1 MVTEDFRQSTLNQI
15 SKLLVSCRTDK
26 AIMEELKIPFATYY
40 RYKRKLT
47 DECVQNIKSQ
57 RMEDYALSLQTL
69 EDRLKSILEPLL
81 VRLNDS
87 SRISNR
93 DMATIS
99 SIAKELAFTLQEC
112 EKQKYGIMF
121 PDKKQLDNQGTPALI
136 ESEDPEDDGAFSI
149 DPDTG
154 ERIHS
159 RSTDSNP
166 IV

>member
-1 MVTEDFRQSTLNQI
+1 MVTEEFRQSTLNQI

-112 EKQKYGIMF
+112 EKQKYSIMF
-121 PDKKQLDNQGTPALI
+121 PDKKQLDNQGAPALI
-136 ESEDPEDDGAFSI
+136 DDSEIDAES
-149 DPDTG
+149 DPDAYGLDEHGDHT
-154 ERIHS
+154 
-159 RSTDSNP
+159 RSTDLNP

>member
-1 MVTEDFRQSTLNQI
+1 MVTEEFRQSTLNQI
-15 SKLLVSCRTDK
+15 SKLLVSCKSDK

-40 RYKRKLT
+40 RYKRQLT
-47 DECVQNIKSQ
+47 DECVKNIKSQ
-57 RMEDYALSLQTL
+57 RVEDYALSLQTL

-112 EKQKYGIMF
+112 DKQKYSIMF
-121 PDKKQLDNQGTPALI
+121 NKKELQQTDTPALI
-136 ESEDPEDDGAFSI
+136 DSDSESEIDPEAYDQDGV
-149 DPDTG
+149 
-154 ERIHS
+154 HY
-159 RSTDSNP
+159 RSTDKDP

>member
-1 MVTEDFRQSTLNQI
+1 MVTEEFRQSTLNQI

-26 AIMEELKIPFATYY
+26 SIMEELKIPFATYY

-47 DECVQNIKSQ
+47 DECVKNIKDQ
-57 RMEDYALSLQTL
+57 RVEDYALSLQTL

-112 EKQKYGIMF
+112 DKQKYSIMF
-121 PDKKQLDNQGTPALI
+121 NKKELQQKETPELI
-136 ESEDPEDDGAFSI
+136 DQD
-149 DPDTG
+149 DPDACDEDG
-154 ERIHS
+154 EHVK
-159 RSTDSNP
+159 STDSNP